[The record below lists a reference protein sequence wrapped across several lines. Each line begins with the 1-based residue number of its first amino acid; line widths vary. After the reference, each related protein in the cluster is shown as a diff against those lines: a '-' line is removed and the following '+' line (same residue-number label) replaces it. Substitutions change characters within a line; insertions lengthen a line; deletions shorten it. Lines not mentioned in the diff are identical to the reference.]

1 MSICTFCGHSSVP
14 EEIRP
19 RLAAEIERHIT
30 ELGVTE
36 FWVGNYGGFDRMAK
50 SEVQKAKLLHPE
62 VKLCL
67 LVPYLPAENRRISCE
82 GVDEVL
88 FPAELE
94 TVPKRLAIPRLNR
107 YMLQRADYLIACV
120 SHVSS
125 GAYQTLE
132 EARRR
137 ELSGRLKI
145 VNLQDFTFHRP
156 APPGRR

>member
-14 EEIRP
+14 GEIRA

-50 SEVQKAKLLHPE
+50 AEVRKAKQEHPE
-62 VKLCL
+62 IRLFL
-67 LVPYLPAENRRISCE
+67 LVPYLPGEKSKVDTQ

-107 YMLQRADYLIACV
+107 YMLQRADYLIAYV
-120 SHVSS
+120 SHVSG
-125 GAYQTLE
+125 GADKTLE
-132 EARRR
+132 EARKR
-137 ELSGRLKI
+137 ETAGRLRI
-145 VNLQDFTFHRP
+145 VNLSHS
-156 APPGRR
+156 

>member
-1 MSICTFCGHSSVP
+1 MPLCTFCGHSTVP

-19 RLAAEIERHIT
+19 KLSAEIRQHIT

-50 SEVQKAKLLHPE
+50 AEVRKLKAEFPQIR
-62 VKLCL
+62 LCL
-67 LVPYLPAENRRISCE
+67 LVPYLPGDRTKLDLE

-107 YMLQRADYLIACV
+107 YMVQKADYLIAYV
-120 SHVSS
+120 NHVSG
-125 GAYQTLE
+125 GAYKTM
-132 EARRR
+132 
-137 ELSGRLKI
+137 ELAWSKAKDGKLRI
-145 VNLQDFTFHRP
+145 VRIL
-156 APPGRR
+156 AEK

>member
-19 RLAAEIERHIT
+19 LLAAEIERHIT

-50 SEVQKAKLLHPE
+50 AEVRKAKARHPE
-62 VKLCL
+62 VKLYL
-67 LVPYLPAENRRISCE
+67 LVPYVSTERSRIDTE
-82 GVDEVL
+82 GVDQVL

-107 YMLQRADYLIACV
+107 YMIQRADFLIACV
-120 SHVSS
+120 SHVSG
-125 GAYQTLE
+125 GAYKTLKFAE
-132 EARRR
+132 KRCSRGI
-137 ELSGRLKI
+137 LQI
-145 VNLQDFTFHRP
+145 VNLSNT
-156 APPGRR
+156 